1 MFQRFL
7 RKYVIGKKWFIR
19 LDNWLSDWHIGRSIR
34 VPFYTFG
41 KILLKNL
48 LNNDLHIR
56 ASSVAF
62 SLTLSLFP
70 FLLFLLTLIPYTP
83 LNYGQVMNF
92 VRYNIPKEIFQ
103 FVEATIS
110 DILSNKRT
118 DLLSVSFLFTL
129 YTATNGMSAL
139 IQAFN
144 KTFLYA
150 EKRSF
155 WRQRLIALY
164 LTGIISFTFLFAVVI
179 LIGSRFALKTLLKW
193 GFLNDTFLWW
203 LLVISKYIIAFSVFF
218 FVISLIYYIAPAS
231 HNRWRFVSIGSIFT
245 SISAILTTNLFSFY
259 LENFASY
266 NKLYGSIGT
275 LIALMLWI
283 YLLSFLLI
291 LGFELNAS
299 WLEAKKTTYD
309 FQKIE

>member
-110 DILSNKRT
+110 DC
-118 DLLSVSFLFTL
+118 FL
-129 YTATNGMSAL
+129 
-139 IQAFN
+139 
-144 KTFLYA
+144 
-150 EKRSF
+150 
-155 WRQRLIALY
+155 
-164 LTGIISFTFLFAVVI
+164 
-179 LIGSRFALKTLLKW
+179 
-193 GFLNDTFLWW
+193 
-203 LLVISKYIIAFSVFF
+203 
-218 FVISLIYYIAPAS
+218 
-231 HNRWRFVSIGSIFT
+231 
-245 SISAILTTNLFSFY
+245 
-259 LENFASY
+259 
-266 NKLYGSIGT
+266 
-275 LIALMLWI
+275 
-283 YLLSFLLI
+283 
-291 LGFELNAS
+291 
-299 WLEAKKTTYD
+299 
-309 FQKIE
+309 